1 MRVSVIGVGSMGR
14 RHISV
19 LLKLGLDLVGIVDVS
34 QQSLE
39 EAKRHFSLNKEL
51 LFDDINR
58 LMAKVI
64 PDCLIIATTANS
76 HCDLACQAAK
86 LGVKYI
92 LVEKPMAV
100 SLEECERMLST
111 CEKYGAQISVNHQMR
126 FLDQYSMPKALLNS
140 DAYGGFQ
147 SMTVVGGNFGMS
159 MNGTHYLEAF
169 RYISEEDPF
178 EVTAWFDT
186 GAVSNPRGDQFKDVA
201 GSIRVTT
208 SSGKR
213 LYMEIGSGQGHG
225 LEVLYAARNGLISV
239 SELNGKMTAT
249 VRSPEFKELPTTR
262 YGMPA
267 ESTSLLIAP
276 VEVIDSTAKVLNALF
291 KDDCRVTGEQGM
303 MAIKVLVAAYVSAE
317 NGNRPVQLDHQLDR
331 FRVFPWA

>member
-1 MRVSVIGVGSMGR
+1 
-14 RHISV
+14 
-19 LLKLGLDLVGIVDVS
+19 
-34 QQSLE
+34 
-39 EAKRHFSLNKEL
+39 
-51 LFDDINR
+51 
-58 LMAKVI
+58 
-64 PDCLIIATTANS
+64 
-76 HCDLACQAAK
+76 
-86 LGVKYI
+86 
-92 LVEKPMAV
+92 
-100 SLEECERMLST
+100 
-111 CEKYGAQISVNHQMR
+111 
-126 FLDQYSMPKALLNS
+126 
-140 DAYGGFQ
+140 
-147 SMTVVGGNFGMS
+147 MTVVGGNFGMS